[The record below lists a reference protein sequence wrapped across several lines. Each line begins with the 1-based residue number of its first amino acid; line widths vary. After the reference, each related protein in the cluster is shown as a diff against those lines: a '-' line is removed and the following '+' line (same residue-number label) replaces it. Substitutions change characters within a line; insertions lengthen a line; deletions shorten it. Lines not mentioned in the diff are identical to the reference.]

1 MLFLPNMA
9 NSRKNG
15 AWPMFIDDIPAS
27 HRVDG
32 WLRVKQAGAGPAAD
46 QRAARL
52 GDSTLSAAELLERF
66 RFS

>member
-1 MLFLPNMA
+1 
-9 NSRKNG
+9 
-15 AWPMFIDDIPAS
+15 MFIDDIPAS